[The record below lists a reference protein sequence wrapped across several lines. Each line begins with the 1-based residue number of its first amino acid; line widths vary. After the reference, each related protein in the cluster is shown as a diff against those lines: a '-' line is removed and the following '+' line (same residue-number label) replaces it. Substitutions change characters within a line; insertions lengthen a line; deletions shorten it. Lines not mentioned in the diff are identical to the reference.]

1 MGYLAGAGKKD
12 DAHLRRAMVYGTV
25 MGSFTVEEF
34 GPRRLAR
41 LKSKEIHARARH
53 LLKLSQFKL

>member
-1 MGYLAGAGKKD
+1 MTPHAPRHGLW
-12 DAHLRRAMVYGTV
+12 HRH
-25 MGSFTVEEF
+25 GSFTVEEF

-53 LLKLSQFKL
+53 ILKLSQFKLR